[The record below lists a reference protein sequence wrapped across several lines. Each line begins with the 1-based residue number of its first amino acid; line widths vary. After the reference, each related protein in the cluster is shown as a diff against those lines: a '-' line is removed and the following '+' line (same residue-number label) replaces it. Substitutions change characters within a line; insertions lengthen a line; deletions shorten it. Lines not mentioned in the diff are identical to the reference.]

1 MQIQIWKQLFGKN
14 QTIMIKLRRVISEAL
29 ALKINQIL
37 HRMYTIPHKGEKCET
52 EKKNQTYSGSESYEG

>member
-1 MQIQIWKQLFGKN
+1 
-14 QTIMIKLRRVISEAL
+14 MIKLRRVISEAL